1 MEIQGIY
8 ISDTSNGQMEQHMK
22 KYTSNLIQG
31 FVAAAIFVA
40 GIFMGAKIIDGNQSI
55 YAEVEI
61 EGIGKFV
68 VGKQLNPIEL
78 AAWDLKDKSNL
89 MTGIKA
95 LPGSDFVSVSI
106 RELEKIGVGIFAPLQ
121 FEVKVH
127 VTNDQ
132 RLNRGRASI
141 CESNTVDFHNK
152 TLTIFDNR
160 DSSAISR
167 IIQVGAWEKSDS
179 ALCLVPGARHI
190 WVHLNT
196 AKMLFPESSIEISA
210 GSELDLLGRVSNSCK
225 IPQEIT

>member
-1 MEIQGIY
+1 
-8 ISDTSNGQMEQHMK
+8 MK
-22 KYTSNLIQG
+22 EYTSNLIQG
-31 FVAAAIFVA
+31 FVAVVIFVV
-40 GIFMGAKIIDGNQSI
+40 GLFIGAKIIDGNQSI

-61 EGIGKFV
+61 ESIGKFV
-68 VGKQLNPIEL
+68 VGKQLNPVEL

-89 MTGIKA
+89 MTGIGT
-95 LPGSDFVSVSI
+95 LPISDFVSISI
-106 RELEKIGVGIFAPLQ
+106 QELEKTGVGIFAPVQ

-127 VTNDQ
+127 VTDDQ
-132 RLNRGRASI
+132 KLNRGRASI

-167 IIQVGAWEKSDS
+167 IIQVSASDKSDS
-179 ALCLVPGARHI
+179 ALCLAQGARHI

-225 IPQEIT
+225 IPQEST

>member
-1 MEIQGIY
+1 
-8 ISDTSNGQMEQHMK
+8 MEQHMK

-31 FVAAAIFVA
+31 FIAVVIFVA
-40 GIFMGAKIIDGNQSI
+40 GIFTGAKIIDSNQSI

-61 EGIGKFV
+61 ESIGKFV
-68 VGKQLNPIEL
+68 VGKQLDPIKL
-78 AAWDLKDKSNL
+78 AAWDMKDKSNL
-89 MTGIKA
+89 MTGIGA
-95 LPGSDFVSVSI
+95 LPGDDFLAETI
-106 RELEKIGVGIFAPLQ
+106 RELEKTGVGIFAPVQ

-127 VTNDQ
+127 VTEDQ
-132 RLNRGRASI
+132 SLNRGRASI
-141 CESNTVDFHNK
+141 CESNTVDFYNK

-179 ALCLVPGARHI
+179 ALCLVTGTRHI

-196 AKMLFPESSIEISA
+196 AKMLFPDNSTEISA

-225 IPQEIT
+225 IPQEMT